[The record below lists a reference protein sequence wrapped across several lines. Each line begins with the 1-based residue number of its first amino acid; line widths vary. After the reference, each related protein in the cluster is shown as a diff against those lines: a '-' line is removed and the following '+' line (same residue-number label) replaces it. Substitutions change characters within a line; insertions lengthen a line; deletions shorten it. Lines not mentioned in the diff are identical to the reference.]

1 MIDMEEV
8 YRSYYTKSDPIVR
21 YMVQKLSVESGMRVF
36 EPCAGDGVFIDALN
50 SRIPN
55 LSIDIYELNPKAAKL
70 LKEKYKSSTNIR
82 ITQGDTL
89 TSLDLILFSNA
100 GGIYDRIIGN
110 PPYGGWLD
118 YEKRKYLRKLYPLL
132 YIKETY
138 TLFLYRCAQLLRD
151 KGILLFI
158 IPDTFL
164 VLHMH
169 TKLRKYLLTNTKV
182 KEICLFPSSFFPGVN
197 FGYSNLCIIT
207 LQRCFN
213 ENECLNNEV
222 RVITGLKSVAELG
235 VLGEALKKHHRI
247 FMLKQSHIYE
257 NTNHALFVSED
268 PKISYLINHSA
279 MRIGDIADCVTGFY
293 SGNDKKYL
301 HPISEKIKNAKKYE
315 GVNRSLI
322 CDDYMSKEDI
332 LEGIKGPKHFI
343 PIVKGGGIKYFKPD
357 IWYMDWSIEAVK
369 DYKTNKKA
377 RFQNAQYY
385 FNYGIGVPMVSSS
398 QITAA
403 LIENKLFD
411 QSIVGI
417 FPKVPKWMYYLLAF
431 FNSPTCNKLIR
442 TINPSANNPA
452 NYVKKIPFVPPPER
466 DLKEINNIVQE
477 IICALKQGKEY
488 PKDYESTL
496 NNLIKMVYE
505 DVQQGVR

>member
-1 MIDMEEV
+1 MIMEEV
-8 YRSYYTKSDPIVR
+8 YKSYYTKSDPIVS

-50 SRIPN
+50 SKIPN
-55 LSIDIYELNPKAAKL
+55 LSIDIYELNSQAIEL
-70 LKEKYKSSTNIR
+70 LKEKYKINSNIR
-82 ITQGDTL
+82 ITQGDTH
-89 TSLDLILFSNA
+89 TSQELILFSNA
-100 GGIYDRIIGN
+100 GGIYDRIIAN

-118 YEKRKYLRKLYPLL
+118 YEKRKYLKKLYPLL
-132 YIKETY
+132 YVKETY
-138 TLFLYRCAQLLRD
+138 TLFLYRCVQLLRD
-151 KGILLFI
+151 KGILVFI

-164 VLHMH
+164 NLHMH
-169 TKLRKYLLTNTKV
+169 TKLREYLLANTKI

-207 LQRCFN
+207 LQKCISK
-213 ENECLNNEV
+213 NECLNNEIK
-222 RVITGLKSVAELG
+222 VITGLKSVTELG
-235 VLGEALKKHHRI
+235 DLGEAIKTHHRV
-247 FMLKQSHIYE
+247 FMLKQSDIYE
-257 NTNHALFVSED
+257 NIDHSLFISHD
-268 PKISYLINHSA
+268 PKITYLITHSPI
-279 MRIGDIADCVTGFY
+279 RIGDIADCVTGFY

-301 HPISEKIKNAKKYE
+301 HPISEEIKNARKYK
-315 GVNRSLI
+315 VVDRSVI
-322 CDDYMSKEDI
+322 CTDYASKEDI

-343 PIVKGGGIKYFKPD
+343 PIVKGGGIKYFKSN

-385 FNYGIGVPMVSSS
+385 LKYGIGVPMVSSS

-417 FPKVPKWMYYLLAF
+417 FPKNQNRIYYLLAF

-452 NYVKKIPFVPPPER
+452 NYIKKIPFVSPSESQLHEMDQIVKKIIE
-466 DLKEINNIVQE
+466 DLKETGKYEKDDE
-477 IICALKQGKEY
+477 IR
-488 PKDYESTL
+488 L
-496 NNLIKMVYE
+496 NNLIKEIY
-505 DVQQGVR
+505 GF

>member
-1 MIDMEEV
+1 VIDVEEV
-8 YRSYYTKSDPIVR
+8 YRSYYTKSDPIVS
-21 YMVQKLSVESGMRVF
+21 YMVQQLSVESGMRVF

-55 LSIDIYELNPKAAKL
+55 LSIDLYEFNPKAVEL
-70 LKEKYKSSTNIR
+70 LKEKYKSNSTVR

-100 GGIYDRIIGN
+100 GGIYDRIIAN

-118 YEKRKYLRKLYPLL
+118 YEKRRYLKKLYPLL
-132 YIKETY
+132 YVKETY

-151 KGILLFI
+151 KGILVFI

-164 VLHMH
+164 SLHMH
-169 TKLRKYLLTNTKV
+169 AKLRKYLLTNTKIR
-182 KEICLFPSSFFPGVN
+182 EICLFPSSFFPGVN

-247 FMLKQSHIYE
+247 FALKQSNIYE
-257 NTNHALFVSED
+257 NISHALFISED
-268 PKISYLINHSA
+268 PKISYLIDHGA
-279 MRIGDIADCVTGFY
+279 VRIGDIADCVTGFY
-293 SGNDKKYL
+293 SGSDKKYL
-301 HPISEKIKNAKKYE
+301 HPIAGKIKNAKKYK
-315 GVNRSLI
+315 VVDPSLI
-322 CDDYMSKEDI
+322 CDDYISKEDI
-332 LEGIKGPKHFI
+332 LEGIKEPKHFI

-357 IWYMDWSIEAVK
+357 IWYMDWGVEAVE

-417 FPKVPKWMYYLLAF
+417 FPKDREWIYYLLAF

-452 NYVKKIPFVPPPER
+452 NYIKKIPLASPPDR
-466 DLKEINNIVQE
+466 DLQEISNIVQE
-477 IICALKQGKEY
+477 IICALKEGRGY
-488 PKDYESTL
+488 PKNYESAL
-496 NNLIKMVYE
+496 NDL
-505 DVQQGVR
+505 VRRIYGF

>member
-1 MIDMEEV
+1 MEEV

-21 YMVQKLSVESGMRVF
+21 HMIQKLSVESGMRVF

-55 LSIDIYELNPKAAKL
+55 LSIDVYELNPRAVEL
-70 LKEKYKSSTNIR
+70 LKEKYESNRNIR

-89 TSLDLILFSNA
+89 TSRDLILFSNA
-100 GGIYDRIIGN
+100 GGIYDRIIAN

-118 YEKRKYLRKLYPLL
+118 YEKRKYLKKLYPLL
-132 YIKETY
+132 YVKETY

-151 KGILLFI
+151 KGVLVFI

-164 VLHMH
+164 ILHMH
-169 TKLRKYLLTNTKV
+169 TKLREYVLRSTKI

-207 LQRCFN
+207 LQRWFN

-222 RVITGLKSVAELG
+222 RVITGLKSVDELG

-247 FMLKQSHIYE
+247 FMLKQSGIYE
-257 NTNHALFVSED
+257 NISHALFISED
-268 PKISYLINHSA
+268 PKITHLIKHSA

-315 GVNRSLI
+315 VVNKSLI
-322 CDDYMSKEDI
+322 CDDYMSKGDI
-332 LEGIKGPKHFI
+332 LEGIKEPKHFV
-343 PIVKGGGIKYFKPD
+343 PIVKGGGIKYFKSD
-357 IWYMDWSIEAVK
+357 TWYMDWSVEAVK
-369 DYKTNKKA
+369 DYKSNKKA
-377 RFQNAQYY
+377 RFQNARYY

-417 FPKVPKWMYYLLAF
+417 FPKDLKWIYYLLAF

-452 NYVKKIPFVPPPER
+452 NYIKKIPFVPPSER
-466 DLKEINNIVQE
+466 DLKEINKIVQE
-477 IICALKQGKEY
+477 IICAVKEGKEY
-488 PKDYESTL
+488 PKNYELAL
-496 NNLIKMVYE
+496 NELIESVYE
-505 DVQQGVR
+505 GVYQEEGV

>member
-1 MIDMEEV
+1 MEEV

-21 YMVQKLSVESGMRVF
+21 YMVQKLSVESGMRIF

-55 LSIDIYELNPKAAKL
+55 LSIDIYELNPKAVEL
-70 LKEKYKSSTNIR
+70 SRGKYKSNTNVR

-89 TSLDLILFSNA
+89 TSQELILFSSA
-100 GGIYDRIIGN
+100 GGIYDRIIAN

-118 YEKRKYLRKLYPLL
+118 YERRKYLRKLYPLL
-132 YIKETY
+132 YVKETY
-138 TLFLYRCAQLLRD
+138 TLFLYQCVQLLRD
-151 KGILLFI
+151 KGVLVFI

-164 VLHMH
+164 NLHMH
-169 TKLRKYLLTNTKV
+169 TKLREYLLTNTKIR
-182 KEICLFPSSFFPGVN
+182 EICLFPSSFFPGVN

-207 LQRCFN
+207 LEKCIN
-213 ENECLNNEV
+213 KNNCLNNEI
-222 RVITGLKSVAELG
+222 RVITGLKGVAELG
-235 VLGEALKKHHRI
+235 DLGDAIEEHHRI
-247 FMLKQSHIYE
+247 FMFKQSDIDQ
-257 NTNHALFVSED
+257 NIDHALFISND
-268 PKISYLINHSA
+268 PRITYFINHSST
-279 MRIGDIADCVTGFY
+279 RIGDIADCVTGFY

-301 HPISEKIKNAKKYE
+301 HPISPEIKNAKKYE
-315 GVNRSLI
+315 VVDRTLI
-322 CDDYMSKEDI
+322 CNDYTYKKNL
-332 LEGIKGPKHFI
+332 LEGIKEPKHFI
-343 PIVKGGGIKYFKPD
+343 SIVKGGGIKYLKPD
-357 IWYMDWSIEAVK
+357 IWYINWSVEAVK

-385 FNYGIGVPMVSSS
+385 FKYGIGVPMVSSS

-417 FPKVPKWMYYLLAF
+417 FPKDQKWVYYLLAF

-452 NYVKKIPFVPPPER
+452 NYIKKIPFVFPSDS
-466 DLKEINNIVQE
+466 DLKEINKIVQE
-477 IICALKQGKEY
+477 IIHALKQGKEC
-488 PKDYESTL
+488 PMNYEAAL
-496 NNLIKMVYE
+496 NDLIGRIY
-505 DVQQGVR
+505 GF

>member
-1 MIDMEEV
+1 MEEV

-21 YMVQKLSVESGMRVF
+21 YMTQKLSVESGMRIF

-50 SRIPN
+50 NGIPN
-55 LSIDIYELNPKAAKL
+55 LSIDIYELNPKAVKL
-70 LKEKYKSSTNIR
+70 LKEKYKSNSNIR
-82 ITQGDTL
+82 ITEDDAL
-89 TSLDLILFSNA
+89 TSLELMLFSNT
-100 GGIYDRIIGN
+100 GGIYDRIIAN

-118 YEKRKYLRKLYPLL
+118 YEKRKYLKKLYPLL

-151 KGILLFI
+151 KGILVFI

-164 VLHMH
+164 ILHMH
-169 TKLRKYLLTNTKV
+169 TRLREYLLTNAKI

-197 FGYSNLCIIT
+197 FGYSNLCIVT
-207 LQRCFN
+207 LQKCIK
-213 ENECLNNEV
+213 ENECLNNKV
-222 RVITGLKSVAELG
+222 RVITGLQTVAELG
-235 VLGEALKKHHRI
+235 VLGESPKKHHRI
-247 FMLKQSHIYE
+247 FIVNQNDIYE
-257 NTNHALFVSED
+257 NINHALFISEN
-268 PKISYLINHSA
+268 PKITDLINHCA
-279 MRIGDIADCVTGFY
+279 VRIGGIADCVTGFY

-301 HPISEKIKNAKKYE
+301 HPISEKVKGARKYE
-315 GVNRSLI
+315 VVNRTLI
-322 CDDYMSKEDI
+322 SDDYMSKENM

-357 IWYMDWSIEAVK
+357 MWYMDWSVKAVK
-369 DYKTNKKA
+369 DYKRNKKA

-385 FNYGIGVPMVSSS
+385 FKYGIGVPMVSSS

-417 FPKVPKWMYYLLAF
+417 FSKDQKWVYYLLAF

-452 NYVKKIPFVPPPER
+452 NYIKKIPFISPSER
-466 DLKEINNIVQE
+466 ELKEINNIVHE
-477 IICALKQGKEY
+477 IICALKEGREY
-488 PKDYESTL
+488 PKNYEPAL
-496 NNLIKMVYE
+496 NSLIKRVYE
-505 DVQQGVR
+505 GV

>member
-1 MIDMEEV
+1 MEEV
-8 YRSYYTKSDPIVR
+8 YKSYYTKSDPIVH
-21 YMVQKLSVESGMRVF
+21 YMVQKLSLESGMRVF

-50 SRIPN
+50 SRILQ
-55 LSIDIYELNPKAAKL
+55 LSIDIYELNPKAVQL
-70 LKEKYKSSTNIR
+70 LRGKYKSNSNIR

-89 TSLDLILFSNA
+89 TSQELILFSNA
-100 GGIYDRIIGN
+100 GGIYDRIIAN

-118 YEKRKYLRKLYPLL
+118 YKKRKYLKKLYPLL
-132 YIKETY
+132 YVKETY
-138 TLFLYRCAQLLRD
+138 TLFLYRCAQLLRE
-151 KGILLFI
+151 KGILVFI

-164 VLHMH
+164 NLHMH
-169 TKLRKYLLTNTKV
+169 TKLRRCLLTNTKV
-182 KEICLFPSSFFPGVN
+182 REICLFPSSFFPGVN

-207 LQRCFN
+207 LQKCIN
-213 ENECLNNEV
+213 EDDCLGNEI

-235 VLGEALKKHHRI
+235 DLGKGRKKHHKVFI
-247 FMLKQSHIYE
+247 FKQSDIYE
-257 NTNHALFVSED
+257 NIDHALLISKD
-268 PKISYLINHSA
+268 AKITYFINHSTT
-279 MRIGDIADCVTGFY
+279 RIGDIADCVTGFY

-301 HPISEKIKNAKKYE
+301 RPISEEIKNARKYK
-315 GVNRSLI
+315 VLDRSLI
-322 CDDYMSKEDI
+322 YNHYTSKEDI
-332 LEGIKGPKHFI
+332 LEGIKGSKHFI

-357 IWYMDWSIEAVK
+357 TWYMDWSVEAVK

-385 FNYGIGVPMVSSS
+385 FKYGIGVPMVSSS

-417 FPKVPKWMYYLLAF
+417 FPKDPKWVYYLLAF

-452 NYVKKIPFVPPPER
+452 NYVKKIPFITPPEKNR
-466 DLKEINNIVQE
+466 KEINEMIQQ
-477 IICALKQGKEY
+477 IIQTLRDGKEY
-488 PKDYESTL
+488 PKSCDSVL
-496 NNLIKMVYE
+496 NDQIEKIY
-505 DVQQGVR
+505 GF